1 MAQMPKWYQ
10 EIGPLLPQR
19 ARMALLACEHTK
31 LQLVTEIRMRANR
44 PFMLQLGL
52 EDRFVSAAGALQ
64 KTPEDPLIIQPEE
77 IRRSFE
83 AICQHSIYAFE
94 NEIRHG
100 FVTLRGGYRVGI
112 AGRVNAQNGQVLS
125 IPHCAGLCIR
135 MMREIQGCADGLM
148 EHIVR
153 ENEVFPTLIVSPPM
167 MGKTTVLR
175 DIARQLSNGV
185 FGAQGKR
192 VCIVDERAEIAGAVN
207 GVAQLDVGLRTDVLD
222 ACPKAKGMMMALR
235 SLSPEVLITDELGSA
250 EDASAV
256 LEAAFAGVK
265 VIASAHGQDQK
276 DVWNRKG
283 LAVLL
288 EERAFSRILI
298 LGGKA
303 GQLLKVLDEQGR
315 TLWIRPAS

>member
-1 MAQMPKWYQ
+1 
-10 EIGPLLPQR
+10 
-19 ARMALLACEHTK
+19 
-31 LQLVTEIRMRANR
+31 
-44 PFMLQLGL
+44 
-52 EDRFVSAAGALQ
+52 
-64 KTPEDPLIIQPEE
+64 
-77 IRRSFE
+77 
-83 AICQHSIYAFE
+83 
-94 NEIRHG
+94 
-100 FVTLRGGYRVGI
+100 
-112 AGRVNAQNGQVLS
+112 
-125 IPHCAGLCIR
+125 
-135 MMREIQGCADGLM
+135 
-148 EHIVR
+148 
-153 ENEVFPTLIVSPPM
+153 M

-192 VCIVDERAEIAGAVN
+192 VCIIDERAEIAGAVN

-235 SLSPEVLITDELGSA
+235 SLSPEVLITDELGSE
-250 EDASAV
+250 EDAAAV

-288 EERAFSRILI
+288 EERAFARILI
-298 LGGKA
+298 LGGQA

-315 TLWIRPAS
+315 TLWIRPV